1 MDPIRY
7 NDFYIFPNTWLAI
20 LQILLFRMYCL
31 FYSIFIQNRPN
42 GNEISNILKCQHIS
56 RFVGTVDYH
65 VNVIMPFVCVGHS
78 VVFRNLR
85 SPAKTQALIG
95 HSVVFRHPGHPGKT
109 HTLIRAKHVE
119 LSG

>member
-1 MDPIRY
+1 
-7 NDFYIFPNTWLAI
+7 
-20 LQILLFRMYCL
+20 
-31 FYSIFIQNRPN
+31 
-42 GNEISNILKCQHIS
+42 
-56 RFVGTVDYH
+56 
-65 VNVIMPFVCVGHS
+65 MPFVCVGHS

-109 HTLIRAKHVE
+109 HTLIRATRVE